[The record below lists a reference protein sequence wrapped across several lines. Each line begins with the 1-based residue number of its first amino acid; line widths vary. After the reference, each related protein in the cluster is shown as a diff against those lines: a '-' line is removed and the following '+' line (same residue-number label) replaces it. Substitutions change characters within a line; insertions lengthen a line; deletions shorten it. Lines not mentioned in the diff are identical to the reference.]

1 MKETIKYKCIYI
13 IFDSNRWNVQGE
25 AGSVGGDARVGF
37 IILRLMSISRADPEF
52 TLFLATPVNS
62 A

>member
-1 MKETIKYKCIYI
+1 MYI
-13 IFDSNRWNVQGE
+13 IFDSNGRNVQGE
-25 AGSVGGDARVGF
+25 AGSVGGDARVSRVGF
-37 IILRLMSISRADPEF
+37 IIPRLMSISRADPEF